1 MALLI
6 EFTFGFGDVEV
17 ANEALCDDVLGVV
30 TGGWSVVL
38 FGPLTGFADVP
49 VVVGADLDPIGVV
62 VDDDEVPVA
71 VDDELPV
78 AVDDVDGGE
87 GEPVGD
93 VDPDDELEEAVL
105 VDEDVDDDEEL
116 DDDEEVDDEF
126 EPDGTADATPGMVAT
141 ADPTPSAIANAPTR
155 PTYLAL
161 PIMAP
166 CGRGCPAPKT
176 LRRQWI
182 GKGRNV
188 GILRGAKTTRV
199 VAEQVHAALHIVEAP
214 CAGQV

>member
-6 EFTFGFGDVEV
+6 EFTFGFGEVEV
-17 ANEALCDDVLGVV
+17 ANGVVCDDVLGVV
-30 TGGWSVVL
+30 AGGGSVGL

-49 VVVGADLDPIGVV
+49 EVVGADLDPIDV
-62 VDDDEVPVA
+62 VDDVEVPVG
-71 VDDELPV
+71 VDDVEVPV

-105 VDEDVDDDEEL
+105 VDEEVDDEDEEL
-116 DDDEEVDDEF
+116 DDVDEELDDEF

-155 PTYLAL
+155 PT
-161 PIMAP
+161 
-166 CGRGCPAPKT
+166 
-176 LRRQWI
+176 
-182 GKGRNV
+182 
-188 GILRGAKTTRV
+188 
-199 VAEQVHAALHIVEAP
+199 
-214 CAGQV
+214 